1 MHFIPRHRRT
11 FATLLA
17 LPLIAAGVCTLGS
30 TAAQAQEDNISAPP
44 PLQFPTLPG
53 PNPTGSFGLG
63 SLRSALE
70 QGGNTELCKILTK
83 QVNPNAVFPPNFT
96 FAQCD
101 PAIAAKVNSRSG
113 SVRWASGARPRE
125 CGNCVGRPSNTRTQA
140 LDRPN
145 RRFATVHARLT
156 FTVVDAGPTPF
167 DRDVIFPVDVN
178 FECRVAGAQKR
189 GEIQV
194 TSVVGQPFA
203 DEPGFGESVADFL
216 LGPLNISR
224 SIENGIR
231 AALGGGGSTPG
242 PNLGPCTSIGARL
255 DQSPAFDSFVWDIPG
270 SQTLPPITTTH
281 ALPGSEATVVF
292 DSIVRK
298 PTIESQPPTGPFQ
311 FVLFVNGNTAL
322 IPRIG
327 TVALPP
333 GGRHDQR
340 YCKTITVAN
349 AEALQILVTDGVGGA
364 AWSQFPR
371 GVDFGNGPSRTIT
384 TGRQF
389 FQAPNPIP
397 GAPTPPG
404 GGKPQSFFAREFEVR
419 YHVVFSP
426 GVVAQ
431 PTTTGGGPLAGTH
444 PPLGGGV
451 STTTGT
457 GSPPPPACIKI

>member
-1 MHFIPRHRRT
+1 MRYIPKNRRRLT
-11 FATLLA
+11 TPLA
-17 LPLIAAGVCTLGS
+17 LTLIATAIS
-30 TAAQAQEDNISAPP
+30 TFGGGAAQAQEDNNSAPP

-53 PNPTGSFGLG
+53 PNPRGSFGMG

-83 QVNPNAVFPPNFT
+83 DVNPNVVFPPNFT

-125 CGNCVGRPSNTRTQA
+125 CGDCVGRPSNVRTQA

-156 FTVVDAGPTPF
+156 FTVVDVGPTPF

-194 TSVVGQPFA
+194 TTVAGQPFA
-203 DEPGFGESVADFL
+203 DEPDFGESVADFL

-231 AALGGGGSTPG
+231 AALGGGGNTPG

-255 DQSPAFDSFVWDIPG
+255 DPSPPFDSFVWDIPG
-270 SQTLPPITTTH
+270 PSQPLPPITTTSV
-281 ALPGSEATVVF
+281 LPGTQATVVF

-298 PTIESQPPTGPFQ
+298 PTIEQQPPKGPFQ
-311 FVLFVNGNTAL
+311 FVLFINGNTAL
-322 IPRIG
+322 IPRLG
-327 TVALPP
+327 TVNLPP
-333 GGRHDQR
+333 GGRHDQP
-340 YCKTITVAN
+340 YCKTINVAG

-364 AWSQFPR
+364 VWSQFLR
-371 GVDFGNGPSRTIT
+371 RADFGNGPSRTLT

-397 GAPTPPG
+397 GAPMPPG
-404 GGKPQSFFAREFEVR
+404 GDKPQAFIAREFEVR
-419 YHVVFSP
+419 YRVVFSP
-426 GVVAQ
+426 GVVAP
-431 PTTTGGGPLAGTH
+431 PTTTGGGGPLGGTH
-444 PPLGGGV
+444 PPIGGGV
-451 STTTGT
+451 ATTGT
-457 GSPPPPACIKI
+457 GPAPVPCIKI